1 VNRTGQPRA
10 KNYVWTSKENR
21 RLLRVVDHIGSA
33 LIDFTEA
40 AYDLEP
46 EPQEWLA
53 KLLEAGAPVIDHGL
67 GVFALTCMRPP
78 EGASFAIDQ
87 LNAISAPDDL
97 VERVMRLQ
105 AEVPAS
111 LLWRLSF
118 PTIPKTL
125 SEAADGDLGGFNLIM
140 RHFDFAKDGLGMSA
154 FDPNGRGVYLI
165 APLSRVTTLSERS
178 RERWQMVA
186 AHFGAG
192 YRLRRALQGGEPEA
206 ATNLPHGAE
215 AVIDP
220 ISFRVTDARGQA
232 KSRGAREALRDAATQ
247 VDRARG
253 QLRKTDPEKALRLWK
268 ALVRGRWST
277 VDWFDSDDRRFVLA
291 MPNGPKVSDPRGL
304 TEREMQVVTYALFG
318 QSNKLIAYNLG
329 LSAGRISALLR
340 SAMHKMDVQTRAQ
353 LVSKLQDF
361 AAIGQD

>member
-1 VNRTGQPRA
+1 M
-10 KNYVWTSKENR
+10 
-21 RLLRVVDHIGSA
+21 DHIGSA

-53 KLLEAGAPVIDHGL
+53 KLLKVGAPVIDHGL
-67 GVFALTCMRPP
+67 GVFAITCMRPSEEP
-78 EGASFAIDQ
+78 SFAIDQ
-87 LNAISAPDDL
+87 LSAISAPDDL
-97 VERVMRLQ
+97 AERLMRVQ
-105 AEVPAS
+105 AEVPTS
-111 LLWRLSF
+111 LLWRLSR
-118 PTIPKTL
+118 PTMPKTL
-125 SEAADGDLGGFNLIM
+125 SEAAGDDLAGFNLIM

-165 APLSRVTTLSERS
+165 APLSEVTNLAEKS

-215 AVIDP
+215 AMIDP
-220 ISFRVTDARGQA
+220 SSFRVTDAQGQA
-232 KSRGAREALRDAATQ
+232 KSRGARDALRDAAMQ

-253 QLRKTDPEKALRLWK
+253 QLRETDPEKALGLWK

-277 VDWFDSDDRRFVLA
+277 VDWFDSDRRRFVLA

-304 TEREMQVVTYALFG
+304 TEREMQVVTYVLSG

-329 LSAGRISALLR
+329 LSKGRVSALLR
-340 SAMHKMDVQTRAQ
+340 SAMRKMDVQTRAQ
-353 LVSKLQDF
+353 LVRKLQDF
-361 AAIGQD
+361 AAIGQN